1 MRMQPVEPCERW
13 QLTVPPIPKR
23 SRLYPLEPMKV
34 GAAEVESLTGYVARI
49 AEAHC
54 VTVSDL
60 VGAELSDPASLT
72 PLFTPYPGK
81 QRSNFFYTQLYSVN
95 GIADAPR
102 KWVSILEAA
111 TLRHGLSDLTLLAFA
126 DLFSES
132 HLFRDVS
139 AWCVPSVSKADGGT
153 VSGTNPC
160 CGVLRS

>member
-1 MRMQPVEPCERW
+1 MRPVEPSECWEVMV
-13 QLTVPPIPKR
+13 TPIPKR
-23 SRLYPLEPMKV
+23 SRLYSLEPMNV

-60 VGAELSDPASLT
+60 VGAELSDPGSPT
-72 PLFTPYPGK
+72 PLITPYPGK

-111 TLRHGLSDLTLLAFA
+111 TLRHG
-126 DLFSES
+126 
-132 HLFRDVS
+132 
-139 AWCVPSVSKADGGT
+139 
-153 VSGTNPC
+153 
-160 CGVLRS
+160 